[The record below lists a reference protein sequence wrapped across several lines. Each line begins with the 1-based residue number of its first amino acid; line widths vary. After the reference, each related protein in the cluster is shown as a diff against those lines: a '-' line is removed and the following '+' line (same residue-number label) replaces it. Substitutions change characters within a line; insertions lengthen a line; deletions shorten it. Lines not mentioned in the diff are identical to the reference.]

1 MMKTIE
7 KFETAIRNKEKDIRA
22 VGINST
28 MFWAYEYTKEAGG
41 EDLNFNEV
49 IWEEDIEPIVKTC
62 REEGIEQIT
71 ISSNFSGLNE
81 TLWKLMELGCK
92 IDGMKKVPMRYNQ
105 YDAKT
110 GEYGK
115 AYVPAVVIK
124 M

>member
-1 MMKTIE
+1 MKTIE